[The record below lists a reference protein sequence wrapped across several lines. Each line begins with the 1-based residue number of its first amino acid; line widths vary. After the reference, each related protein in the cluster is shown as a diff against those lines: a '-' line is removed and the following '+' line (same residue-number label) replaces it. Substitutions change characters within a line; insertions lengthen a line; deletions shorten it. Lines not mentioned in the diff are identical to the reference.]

1 MLIAAMNP
9 CPCGH
14 YGDPNHE
21 CTCSQIEVQKYM
33 SRISGPLMDRIDLQV
48 KISPLSHKEL
58 LENKGGEAS
67 ANIRARVEKARKI
80 QQERF
85 RDEKTIHCNGQMEK
99 RHCDMYCKISSEAEE
114 LLEKAMKK
122 LNFSARGYFKVL
134 KLARTIADLADSV
147 GIDSTHVKE
156 ALSYRSL
163 DRESW

>member
-1 MLIAAMNP
+1 M
-9 CPCGH
+9 
-14 YGDPNHE
+14 
-21 CTCSQIEVQKYM
+21 
-33 SRISGPLMDRIDLQV
+33 
-48 KISPLSHKEL
+48 

-147 GIDSTHVKE
+147 EIDSTHVKE

-163 DRESW
+163 DRENW